1 MSQQRKD
8 TSAEKHEQIQQGVQ
22 QRSVLH
28 KNPTRGATIPL
39 TYLRRMYQLYTNWQR
54 TGRRTYS
61 FYHREK
67 QESNTSMKPQNYWT
81 NGCRNQPYSVRS
93 YNDNAKSP
101 PAETLKKLKAKDH
114 LKALE
119 RHLESWISGDL
130 LVLLKE
136 ARTIQKSLRSKKRLQ
151 T

>member
-67 QESNTSMKPQNYWT
+67 QDSNTSMKPQNY
-81 NGCRNQPYSVRS
+81 
-93 YNDNAKSP
+93 
-101 PAETLKKLKAKDH
+101 
-114 LKALE
+114 
-119 RHLESWISGDL
+119 
-130 LVLLKE
+130 
-136 ARTIQKSLRSKKRLQ
+136 
-151 T
+151 